1 VEAAALAVVLAA
13 FAALPVA
20 WASAV
25 GGGIGRLIGPRLG
38 ASRRALNNLR
48 RAMPHNSEAINR
60 RIIGGMWDNL
70 GRTVAEFSHLE
81 KICAV
86 GSKHLE
92 IVNPSGA
99 AELLAA
105 KRPAMLFGGHFANWE
120 VGSSA
125 IHRLMGPSLLSV
137 FRETNNPWVNRLLRH
152 QLRSRPA
159 VAKGAEGG
167 RDLVRHLRR
176 GGQVGM
182 LVDQKMNDGIAVRFF
197 GRDAM
202 TAPAIARLALRF
214 GCPIV
219 PVRIERLKGPYFRLT
234 VQPRLELADH
244 RDTAE
249 NVAATMRHVTD
260 VIEAWVTARPEQW
273 LWIHRRWPS

>member
-1 VEAAALAVVLAA
+1 VEAAALAVILAV
-13 FAALPVA
+13 FAVLPVA

-25 GGGIGRLIGPRLG
+25 GGVAGRLIGPRLG
-38 ASRRALNNLR
+38 ASRRALSNLR
-48 RAMPHNSEAINR
+48 RAMPHNSEAKNEH
-60 RIIGGMWDNL
+60 IIRGMWDNL
-70 GRTVAEFSHLE
+70 GRTVAEFVHLE

-86 GSKHLE
+86 GSKYLD
-92 IVNPSGA
+92 IVNPDGA
-99 AELLAA
+99 AELRAA
-105 KRPAMLFGGHFANWE
+105 QQPAMLFGGHFANWE

-137 FRETNNPWVNRLLRH
+137 FRETNNPWVNRLLRRR
-152 QLRSRPA
+152 LRSRPA
-159 VAKGAEGG
+159 VPKGAEGG
-167 RDLVRHLRR
+167 RDLVRHLHR

-234 VQPRLELADH
+234 VLPRLELADL

-249 NVAATMRHVTD
+249 NVAVTMRHITS
-260 VIEAWVTARPEQW
+260 VIEAWITAAPEQW
-273 LWIHRRWPS
+273 LWIHSRWPG